1 MDMLLE
7 QKTAVIYGAGGAIGG
22 AVARAFAREGARVY
36 LAGRTRA
43 PLEALAREI
52 AQAGGIAQAAPV
64 DAHDAGA
71 VEEHLNAIVAQ
82 TGRIDISFNAVAS
95 RADQGD
101 PLVEMSVD
109 AFTLGIIDAMQTQF
123 VTATAAARHMLKAGS
138 GVILAITA
146 TPARMFLPN
155 SGNFGVIGAAIERL
169 CRQLAGELGP
179 QGIRVV
185 CLRSAGSPDAPVVDR
200 VMRHLAQQAG
210 VSREAFEAQLAE
222 RTLLKRMPKLAEV
235 ADMAVLMASD
245 RASAMT
251 GAVANV
257 TCGETAD

>member
-7 QKTAVIYGAGGAIGG
+7 QKTAVIYGAGGAIGS
-22 AVARAFAREGARVY
+22 AVARAFAREGARVF
-36 LAGRTRA
+36 LAGRTSP

-52 AQAGGIAQAAPV
+52 AQAGGVAQVAPV
-64 DAHDAGA
+64 DALDARA
-71 VEEHLNAIVAQ
+71 VEQHLSAIVGQ
-82 TGRIDISFNAVAS
+82 TGGIDISFNAIAS
-95 RADQGD
+95 RASQGA
-101 PLVEMSVD
+101 PLVEMSVEE
-109 AFTLGIIDAMQTQF
+109 FTMGINDAMQTQF
-123 VTATAAARHMLKAGS
+123 VTTTAAARHMLKAGS

-155 SGNFGVIGAAIERL
+155 SGNFGVVCAAIERL

-179 QGIRVV
+179 QGIRVI
-185 CLRSAGSPDAPVVDR
+185 CLRSAGSPDAPVVDA
-200 VMRHLAQQAG
+200 VIRHLAQQAG
-210 VSREAFEAQLAE
+210 VSRDTFEAQLAE
-222 RTLLKRMPKLAEV
+222 RTLLKRLPKLAEV

-257 TCGETAD
+257 TCGETGD

>member
-1 MDMLLE
+1 MLLE

-22 AVARAFAREGARVY
+22 AVARAFAREGARVI
-36 LAGRTRA
+36 LAGRA
-43 PLEALAREI
+43 IPPLEALMHEI
-52 AQAGGIAQAAPV
+52 TEVGGLAQVAPV
-64 DAHDAGA
+64 DAHDTQA
-71 VEEHLNAIVAQ
+71 VEEHLNTIVAQ
-82 TGRIDISFNAVAS
+82 TGRIDISLNAIAS
-95 RADQGD
+95 QADQGS

-109 AFTLGIIDAMQTQF
+109 EFTLGIIDAMRTQF
-123 VTATAAARHMLKAGS
+123 ITTTAAARHMLKARS

-146 TPARMFLPN
+146 TPARMFVPN
-155 SGNFGVIGAAIERL
+155 SGNFGVLGAAIERL

-179 QGIRVV
+179 HGIRVV
-185 CLRSAGSPDAPVVDR
+185 CLRSAGSPDAPIVDR
-200 VMRHLAQQAG
+200 VIRHLAQQAG
-210 VSREAFEAQLAE
+210 VSRDTFEAQLAE
-222 RTLLKRMPKLAEV
+222 KTLLKRMPKLAEV

>member
-1 MDMLLE
+1 
-7 QKTAVIYGAGGAIGG
+7 
-22 AVARAFAREGARVY
+22 
-36 LAGRTRA
+36 
-43 PLEALAREI
+43 
-52 AQAGGIAQAAPV
+52 
-64 DAHDAGA
+64 
-71 VEEHLNAIVAQ
+71 
-82 TGRIDISFNAVAS
+82 
-95 RADQGD
+95 
-101 PLVEMSVD
+101 
-109 AFTLGIIDAMQTQF
+109 
-123 VTATAAARHMLKAGS
+123 MLKAGS

-146 TPARMFLPN
+146 TPARMFVPN

-179 QGIRVV
+179 RGIRVV

-210 VSREAFEAQLAE
+210 VSRDAFEAQLAE

-235 ADMAVLMASD
+235 ANMAVLMASD